1 MRYNAKPC
9 QRLLVGISGSVH
21 AVQILDYLIPFQQT
35 FADEI
40 RVIMTQMAGEMISPR
55 VLELV
60 ASEVHTGLWGTSENR
75 SPHIKLAEWAQLMV
89 VVPATADVLGKT
101 ANGIADDLLTTT
113 LLAVEC
119 PVIMAPAMNPRMW
132 RKPVVRRNVAQ
143 LREDGFCVV
152 NPVTGNALTT
162 GRLDTGLV
170 PTPEKVTAYAW
181 QQRMRTLKA
190 EYWDE
195 AVASKPRTPSAVA
208 LPLLAG
214 KGENLITE
222 DA

>member
-1 MRYNAKPC
+1 MMTAAAPAFPH
-9 QRLLVGISGSVH
+9 VWPSV
-21 AVQILDYLIPFQQT
+21 
-35 FADEI
+35 
-40 RVIMTQMAGEMISPR
+40 
-55 VLELV
+55 
-60 ASEVHTGLWGTSENR
+60 TS
-75 SPHIKLAEWAQLMV
+75 
-89 VVPATADVLGKT
+89 VLGTRDAPPHARAATCRNSVKVT
-101 ANGIADDLLTTT
+101 IYNCRI
-113 LLAVEC
+113 
-119 PVIMAPAMNPRMW
+119 IMAPAMNPRMW